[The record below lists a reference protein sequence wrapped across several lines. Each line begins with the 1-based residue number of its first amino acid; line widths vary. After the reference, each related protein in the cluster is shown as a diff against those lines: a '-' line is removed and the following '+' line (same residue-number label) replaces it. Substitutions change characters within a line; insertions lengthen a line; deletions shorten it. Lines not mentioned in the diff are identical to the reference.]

1 MASQHYRSPSP
12 LLGSNDCYVG
22 TLFQWDPDSEAVT
35 NPFHIHYREEVYIGR
50 DQRKCQYVVDDPV
63 VSNRHVRI
71 YTIIYDHDNPQE
83 VAPLVY
89 AQDLSRNGT
98 FWNGAKIARGNGGVL
113 LSDGDI
119 LRLSPGSY
127 IQFRCRSGQTTD
139 PFSALQRQEMKA
151 FESQYTITDRKLGAG
166 AYGQVHMAV
175 DVNSGQQ
182 LACKIVDIRALTR
195 RTVIDFPRSP
205 LSELPSPP
213 PRNPCKS
220 VKKKCMPYDR
230 EVEILKRLSHPNIIG
245 LERVIKTENTL
256 YIFQDLITGG
266 DLFSFVEYKG
276 GRLRDVEAAV
286 IVRQVLMAL
295 DYLHVRNI
303 VHRDLKPDNILMT
316 SLADGCRV
324 VLTDFG
330 CARVVESKL
339 ERMSSVLGTLEYTAP
354 EITSTVRQ
362 GYTKSVDMWSLG
374 CVTVVILIGAPPFR
388 KAESYSFSES
398 QARQGDLDILRAD
411 PDWEKVGHRP
421 KDFVYRLLVLDE
433 TQRMDAKTALQHAW
447 FTNPTHKAEFDAV
460 YRRAICDWKPRAVQ
474 EPVVVL
480 IEEIFTAQ
488 PAVKLNQKSLFRD
501 FLDGRECK
509 ILDGRT
515 DLSET
520 CISDIVRSR
529 LSEGSS
535 VLQLQSPEAGTSSI
549 STKPSSSSSTPPFQP
564 TSLDLDR
571 ETATNAGNITKQG
584 QQADQSGNRNDK
596 NNDNSYLAVLV
607 RKRPIEEVYAVEGEE
622 AEEKKEEEGE
632 EDDGEVYEEVEN
644 PLSGKIYQIKYGTRL
659 AGK

>member
-1 MASQHYRSPSP
+1 MHFLSFFVMA
-12 LLGSNDCYVG
+12 NC
-22 TLFQWDPDSEAVT
+22 
-35 NPFHIHYREEVYIGR
+35 FHR
-50 DQRKCQYVVDDPV
+50 
-63 VSNRHVRI
+63 
-71 YTIIYDHDNPQE
+71 
-83 VAPLVY
+83 
-89 AQDLSRNGT
+89 
-98 FWNGAKIARGNGGVL
+98 
-113 LSDGDI
+113 
-119 LRLSPGSY
+119 
-127 IQFRCRSGQTTD
+127 
-139 PFSALQRQEMKA
+139 
-151 FESQYTITDRKLGAG
+151 
-166 AYGQVHMAV
+166 
-175 DVNSGQQ
+175 
-182 LACKIVDIRALTR
+182 
-195 RTVIDFPRSP
+195 
-205 LSELPSPP
+205 
-213 PRNPCKS
+213 
-220 VKKKCMPYDR
+220 
-230 EVEILKRLSHPNIIG
+230 
-245 LERVIKTENTL
+245 
-256 YIFQDLITGG
+256 
-266 DLFSFVEYKG
+266 
-276 GRLRDVEAAV
+276 
-286 IVRQVLMAL
+286 
-295 DYLHVRNI
+295 
-303 VHRDLKPDNILMT
+303 
-316 SLADGCRV
+316 
-324 VLTDFG
+324 
-330 CARVVESKL
+330 
-339 ERMSSVLGTLEYTAP
+339 

-488 PAVKLNQKSLFRD
+488 PAVKLNQVTRSDSSLHLLSPDRQAIHFDSAHLKRSPSLETSSTDGSARSSTGEPTCQRLASPTLSDPDFPREARSCMQEDERVYAQEDEVCIINQNRD
-501 FLDGRECK
+501 PEKWQDAKNCQSGNTTYLDNCRVP
-509 ILDGRT
+509 RPARHQ
-515 DLSET
+515 SP
-520 CISDIVRSR
+520 RSR
-529 LSEGSS
+529 PRPRPRLPF
-535 VLQLQSPEAGTSSI
+535 SPLAWTWTGYG
-549 STKPSSSSSTPPFQP
+549 
-564 TSLDLDR
+564 DR
-571 ETATNAGNITKQG
+571 KGKQVAIRRQRPQKTVYKQHRETRTMIKETATNAGNITKQG